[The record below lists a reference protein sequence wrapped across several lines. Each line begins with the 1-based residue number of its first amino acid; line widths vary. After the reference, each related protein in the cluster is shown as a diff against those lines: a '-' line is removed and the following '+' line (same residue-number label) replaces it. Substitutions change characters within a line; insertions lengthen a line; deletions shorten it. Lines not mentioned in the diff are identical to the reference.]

1 MKDKEEGT
9 VSGYSR
15 KIRDDDVDLVD
26 DGDDYVDD
34 DWCLQLTVQMK
45 ISLGGER
52 GVSGRQECRT
62 VI

>member
-9 VSGYSR
+9 VSGYGR

-34 DWCLQLTVQMK
+34 DGACN
-45 ISLGGER
+45 
-52 GVSGRQECRT
+52 
-62 VI
+62 

>member
-26 DGDDYVDD
+26 DDYVDD
-34 DWCLQLTVQMK
+34 DGACN
-45 ISLGGER
+45 
-52 GVSGRQECRT
+52 
-62 VI
+62 

>member
-15 KIRDDDVDLVD
+15 KIRDDDVDLD
-26 DGDDYVDD
+26 DDYVDD
-34 DWCLQLTVQMK
+34 DGACNYSVQMK